1 LRSAQHNS
9 VLEWRFSKEKTE
21 IRKLFGKRRF
31 GSFAQP
37 MNLPAKPI
45 LNTMSSMKKIELDI
59 VALSH
64 SVTQSHNYAVV
75 LGEQHGTRRLPIVIG
90 GFEAQAIAV
99 AMERMAPN
107 RPLTHDLFKN
117 AFETFD
123 INLREVI
130 INNLLDGIFYARLV
144 CERNGEVYEI
154 DSRTSDALA
163 MAVRF
168 NCPIYTYEFILDAAG
183 VVLEEPEG
191 TAAKKPASTSTSSSR
206 GTSSAKQRPAKAASL
221 TSYSVEELSKL
232 LEEVLAKEDY
242 EQAAKIRDEI
252 NRRKEEG

>member
-1 LRSAQHNS
+1 
-9 VLEWRFSKEKTE
+9 
-21 IRKLFGKRRF
+21 
-31 GSFAQP
+31 
-37 MNLPAKPI
+37 
-45 LNTMSSMKKIELDI
+45 MKKIELDI

-75 LGEQHGTRRLPIVIG
+75 LGEQEGSRRLPIVIG

-99 AMERMAPN
+99 AMERMTPN

-117 AFETFD
+117 TLETFD
-123 INLREVI
+123 IELKEVI

-144 CERNGEVYEI
+144 CLKDGEEIEI

-183 VVLEEPEG
+183 VILEDTEDDDDAIE
-191 TAAKKPASTSTSSSR
+191 KKQPTTSSSSSSKR
-206 GTSSAKQRPAKAASL
+206 PRRKRAVSSTSGGNTLS
-221 TSYSVEELSKL
+221 SYSVEDLNKM
-232 LEEVLAKEDY
+232 LEEVLGDEDY
-242 EQAAKIRDEI
+242 ERAAKIRDEI
-252 NRRKEEG
+252 QRREGKS

>member
-1 LRSAQHNS
+1 MVVIQRKKPKFAGF
-9 VLEWRFSKEKTE
+9 LEK
-21 IRKLFGKRRF
+21 GRF
-31 GSFAQP
+31 GSLAQP
-37 MNLPAKPI
+37 TQPPAKPI

-191 TAAKKPASTSTSSSR
+191 STAKKPASTSSR
-206 GTSSAKQRPAKAASL
+206 STSSAKQRPAKAASL